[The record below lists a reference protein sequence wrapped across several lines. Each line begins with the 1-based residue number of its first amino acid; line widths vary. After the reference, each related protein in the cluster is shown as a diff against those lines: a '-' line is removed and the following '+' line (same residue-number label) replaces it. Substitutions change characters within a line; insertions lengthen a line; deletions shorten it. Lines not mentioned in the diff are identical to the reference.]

1 MRAPLSSQDVDLVL
15 AQSRT
20 FAHLFQEYLECDPE
34 IQAVIRRMSAIIVD
48 PEVDDDD
55 SAMALATLHEALRP
69 SRSERDGLLGVDLE
83 WEERMSAT
91 EDASQPAAAA
101 GD

>member
-1 MRAPLSSQDVDLVL
+1 MRVPLSSEDVDLVL

-20 FAHLFQEYLECDPE
+20 FAHLFQEYLECEPE
-34 IQAVIRRMSAIIVD
+34 MQAVIRRMAAIIVD

-55 SAMALATLHEALRP
+55 RAMALATLHEALRP
-69 SRSERDGLLGVDLE
+69 SLSERDGLLGVDLE
-83 WEERMSAT
+83 WEERMSAI
-91 EDASQPAAAA
+91 EDAFQPEVSA

>member
-1 MRAPLSSQDVDLVL
+1 MRAPLSSQDVNSVL

-20 FAHLFQEYLECDPE
+20 FAYLFQEYLGCDPE
-34 IQAVIRRMSAIIVD
+34 MQAVIRRMAAIIVD
-48 PEVDDDD
+48 PAIDADDR
-55 SAMALATLHEALRP
+55 AMALATLHEALRP
-69 SRSERDGLLGVDLE
+69 SLSERDGLLGVDLE

-91 EDASQPAAAA
+91 EDASQPDAAA